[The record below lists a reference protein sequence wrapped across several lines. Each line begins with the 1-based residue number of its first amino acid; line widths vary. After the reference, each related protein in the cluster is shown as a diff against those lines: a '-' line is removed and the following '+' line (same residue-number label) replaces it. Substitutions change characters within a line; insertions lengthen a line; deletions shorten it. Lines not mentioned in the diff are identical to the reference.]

1 MLNVRETGE
10 TGRYHVVPGEAWSHG
25 FTTYGG
31 YVAAAAYRALRLAGH
46 DRPLLSAQVNF
57 MAPTAASGFEIAVEA
72 LRIGKNTSVIE
83 AVVWSRRAK
92 DSQKNAQENTQEDS
106 QKDRESAPVMA
117 TKVLFTLGQARKASL
132 TVCQRLSD
140 AQVQAFVQRRDET
153 ANVSIPAHCYTQFHY
168 RPLVQGLLFAGTQAL
183 EHAIACRPRFA
194 LDGTAAEALLLL
206 SDINPAPQLCLLDAP
221 VGISSTASWMI
232 TFEQPALDLLE
243 ADWFYILIS
252 LETAANG
259 YGSHT
264 SQVYDSKGRHLSSNR
279 QLTTVFEV
287 NGSNRPQT
295 SRVRH
300 LTFKAGFSLLR
311 AAFAIKGW
319 IQSKRL
325 R

>member
-1 MLNVRETGE
+1 MLNVRETGQA
-10 TGRYHVVPGEAWSHG
+10 GRYRVVPGEAWSQG
-25 FTTYGG
+25 FTPYGG

-57 MAPTAASGFEIAVEA
+57 MAPTAPSGFEIAVEA

-83 AVVWSRRAK
+83 AVVWSRR
-92 DSQKNAQENTQEDS
+92 ENTQEDS
-106 QKDRESAPVMA
+106 QKDRESAAVMA
-117 TKVLFTLGQARKASL
+117 TKILFTLGQARKASL
-132 TVCQRLSD
+132 TVCQHLSG
-140 AQVQAFVQRRDET
+140 AQVQAFVQRRERT
-153 ANVSIPAHCYTQFHY
+153 ADIPALAQIIPRFIGQFHY
-168 RPLVQGLLFAGTQAL
+168 RPLVHGIAFVGTRAL

-194 LDGTAAEALLLL
+194 LDGTAAEVLLLL
-206 SDINPAPQLCLLDAP
+206 ADINPAPELCLLDAP
-221 VGISSTASWMI
+221 ARSSTASWMI
-232 TFEQPALDLLE
+232 TFEQPALDPLE
-243 ADWFYILIS
+243 ADWFYILTS

-264 SQVYDSKGRHLSSNR
+264 SQIYDCKGRHLSSSR
-279 QLTTVFEV
+279 QLTTVFEG